1 MMPSDFVSLAHN
13 ERLSGATAAG
23 QIGRGTRQELNPRFA
38 AFPLRPFFA
47 TARLQNLCGETFR
60 DQSLILR
67 PIMPGTLPVPSRT
80 QASTENRMSN
90 PYNSASER
98 ASILGPTLY
107 FKGDLS
113 AEEDLLIQGRVE
125 GSITHTQRLTVG
137 PQGTVK
143 ANIKAQLIIVEGT
156 VDGDLQAEKSVF
168 VKETAKVCGNIYA
181 PTVSIIEGANFS
193 GSIDMDGKK
202 AGQQPGQQPSKFDPV
217 RTPKIA
223 GGAP

>member
-1 MMPSDFVSLAHN
+1 MRNLYSNSFREQVLTSRAIVPGSLA
-13 ERLSGATAAG
+13 L
-23 QIGRGTRQELNPRFA
+23 
-38 AFPLRPFFA
+38 PFRVIA
-47 TARLQNLCGETFR
+47 YGDIC
-60 DQSLILR
+60 
-67 PIMPGTLPVPSRT
+67 
-80 QASTENRMSN
+80 MSN

-98 ASILGPTLY
+98 ASVLGPTLY

-143 ANIKAQLIIVEGT
+143 ANIRAQLIIVEGT

-181 PTVSIIEGANFS
+181 PSVSIMEGANFS

-202 AGQQPGQQPSKFDPV
+202 AGQQGGKNDAAVVRVSKV
-217 RTPKIA
+217 A
-223 GGAP
+223 GGAV